1 MLVPVRTVAPA
12 VDVVS
17 LNEAKAHLRVEH
29 TAEDTLITAM
39 VAAAT
44 QHLDGWSG
52 VLGRCLVTQ
61 TWRQA
66 YSGFPAGSTLRL
78 PLPDVQSVTLSYTDP
93 AGAPQTVS
101 AADYPLVNDV
111 CGGAVVL
118 ASGAS
123 WPSAADRPDAVS
135 ATFVAGYGN
144 AAAVPAPIKAAILL
158 HVGTLYENRKSVTDD
173 AMAVLPLAYDAL
185 IAPYRKV
192 GV

>member
-12 VDVVS
+12 ADVVS
-17 LNEAKAHLRVEH
+17 LAEAKAHLRVEH

-101 AADYPLVNDV
+101 AADYHLVNDV